1 MLFVTCLMK
10 QPSSQPL
17 LPRTRLLSG
26 PVIDYS
32 FKDISALKGIGGL
45 GAGMPSGSS
54 AFTAASMHQ
63 PSVVGLEAVQPCS
76 GRPRQLAST
85 WSQAK
90 APNAAVTHPD
100 ATQAP
105 GPVHQAS
112 MGHNTGR
119 LQAGQQG
126 SEVVQAVPAPTAV
139 IAAAPESCRPALNS
153 TAVRLSYNPLPS
165 LAGLLAAMTNI
176 LDDPVS
182 PSRLES
188 LAGTQCAVQL
198 CAMFASVAKS
208 TCSLSGEQH
217 LLGVFSDLPLHH
229 YMSATPMTH
238 LEYSLTQHVAGRT
251 SVAGYLTL
259 QAAPC

>member
-1 MLFVTCLMK
+1 M
-10 QPSSQPL
+10 
-17 LPRTRLLSG
+17 
-26 PVIDYS
+26 
-32 FKDISALKGIGGL
+32 
-45 GAGMPSGSS
+45 
-54 AFTAASMHQ
+54 
-63 PSVVGLEAVQPCS
+63 QPCS
-76 GRPRQLAST
+76 GRPRQLACT

-90 APNAAVTHPD
+90 VPNVAVTHPD

-112 MGHNTGR
+112 MGQNAGR

-182 PSRLES
+182 PGRLES
-188 LAGTQCAVQL
+188 LAGTQSAVQL
-198 CAMFASVAKS
+198 CAMFASVAKA
-208 TCSLSGEQH
+208 TCSLSGKQH

-229 YMSATPMTH
+229 YMSATPND
-238 LEYSLTQHVAGRT
+238 
-251 SVAGYLTL
+251 
-259 QAAPC
+259 PP